1 MEGDDL
7 EFAYE
12 SISAFSSRRTNQEA
26 ILGTEESL
34 KEIRK
39 LQTEELT
46 TVNLFRDNTPS
57 VVNVTN
63 LAVRQDAFTLDVLEV
78 FQGSGSD

>member
-1 MEGDDL
+1 MEGEDL

-26 ILGTEESL
+26 VLGTEESL

-63 LAVRQDAFTLDVLEV
+63 LVVRQDAFTLDVLEV

>member
-26 ILGTEESL
+26 VLGTEESL

-78 FQGSGSD
+78 FQGSRSD